1 MGYDYSNKTVEL
13 YTSYNHGWAFYAY
26 LDEKDGIRWIYGK
39 QGKDII
45 PRLEIMLEALEKLI
59 EPDVISY
66 TKFGN
71 FRLCE
76 YNVRDQYDGYFG
88 KDGWD
93 VSDPHVMIKNA
104 HANVNMI
111 LAAAKESPLEEWH
124 GD

>member
-1 MGYDYSNKTVEL
+1 MGYDYSNGTDL

-26 LDEKDGIRWIYGK
+26 LDENEGIRWIYGK

-45 PRLEIMLEALEKLI
+45 ERLEVVLESLEKLI

-66 TKFGN
+66 TQFGN

-76 YNVRDQYDGYFG
+76 YGVKNEYDGYFG

-93 VSDPHVMIKNA
+93 ISDPHVKIKNA
-104 HANVNMI
+104 HVNVRKI
-111 LAAAKESPLEEWH
+111 LEYSKGSPLATWN

>member
-71 FRLCE
+71 FRLVE
-76 YNVRDQYDGYFG
+76 YGVKDQYDGYFG

-93 VSDPHVMIKNA
+93 CSDFHSAVKNA
-104 HANVNMI
+104 HANAKRLIIEAIKNP
-111 LAAAKESPLEEWH
+111 LATWN

>member
-1 MGYDYSNKTVEL
+1 MGYDYSNGTDL

-26 LDEKDGIRWIYGK
+26 LDENEGIRWIYGK

-45 PRLEIMLEALEKLI
+45 KRLEVVLESLEKLI

-66 TKFGN
+66 TAFGN
-71 FRLCE
+71 FRLCKYGVTNE
-76 YNVRDQYDGYFG
+76 YDGYFG

-93 VSDPHVMIKNA
+93 ISDPHVKIKNA
-104 HANVNMI
+104 HANAKRLIIEAIKNP
-111 LAAAKESPLEEWH
+111 LATWH